1 MSAPAEIAFASR
13 TPARVA
19 AAGAAVGALA
29 LALGVA
35 TGQARA
41 ALASLAASW
50 LFFAGLSAGG
60 VAVAAAIRVARGRWA
75 GPVLP
80 FADAAARFFLP
91 ALVLQAALLLGARA
105 LLPWVSGAGA
115 GRIAAL
121 AARQLL
127 PTLALFLIGRRH
139 VRAAGAR
146 GRAGEARATAV
157 AYLVVYAVAL
167 SLWAYDWVLSL
178 SESPPATALPALYMV
193 GAFLSGL
200 AFVALAAAIRNAGGP
215 DTRHDLGKLVFA
227 FAVVWSY
234 LVWALYLAAWYGNL
248 PAEAGPLLARWRGP
262 YRLAT
267 LAVLAAVLIWPFGL
281 LFPETLKRR
290 RDTLAAGAAAVLAGL
305 WLERF
310 LLVLPSL
317 RIPLTPAA
325 AAVGAGVALGVASAF
340 ARFVV
345 LGLSPRAAGSS

>member
-1 MSAPAEIAFASR
+1 VSAPAEIAIASR
-13 TPARVA
+13 TPSRLA
-19 AAGAAVGALA
+19 AAGAAVGVVA
-29 LALGVA
+29 LALGMA
-35 TGQARA
+35 TGHARA

-91 ALVLQAALLLGARA
+91 ALVLQLALLVGAHP
-105 LLPWVSGAGA
+105 LLPWVPGAGA
-115 GRIAAL
+115 GQLAAL
-121 AARQLL
+121 ALRQLL
-127 PTLALFLIGRRH
+127 PTMALFALGRRH

-146 GRAGEARATAV
+146 GREGEARKTAV

-178 SESPPATALPALYMV
+178 SGAPPATALPALYLV

-200 AFVALAAAIRNAGGP
+200 AFVALVAAIRNAGGP
-215 DTRHDLGKLVFA
+215 ATRHDLGKLVFA

-248 PAEAGPLLARWRGP
+248 PAEAAPLLARWRGA

-281 LFPETLKRR
+281 LFPESLKRR
-290 RDTLAAGAAAVLAGL
+290 RDTLAAGAVAVLAGL

-317 RIPLTPAA
+317 RIPFTPV
-325 AAVGAGVALGVASAF
+325 AVTVAAGVALGVASAF
-340 ARFVV
+340 ARYVV
-345 LGLSPRAAGSS
+345 LSLSPPG